1 MALKFVPIERKKELP
16 WKDGAIILLERPTM
30 KQRSAMIKE
39 ARKAGCKDD
48 ESLGTYMTER
58 HIVGWKEIVVAD
70 PDNPGKTKPL
80 EFTDQ
85 HRTAVF
91 EQLMFE
97 AKMRDAIIEFMGGGL
112 GNLKSG

>member
-16 WKDGAIILLERPTM
+16 WKDGASILLERPTM

-39 ARKAGCKDD
+39 ARKAGCTDD

-58 HIVGWKEIVVAD
+58 HITGWKEIVVPD
-70 PDNPGKTKPL
+70 PKNPGKEIPL
-80 EFTDQ
+80 EFTDE
-85 HRTAVF
+85 HRSAVF
-91 EQLMFE
+91 EQLMLD
-97 AKMRDAIIEFMGGGL
+97 AKMRDAIIEFMSGGL